1 MIVNME
7 NINPGLNFGSNKI
20 MSTQDIKLSL
30 DGTNVGQ
37 YVTHASIELD
47 ASKGIPEVQ
56 LTLIPNGLPRV
67 VDGKVFISYEGH
79 TFECVKVHKT

>member
-1 MIVNME
+1 MIINME
-7 NINPGLNFGSNKI
+7 NINPGLNFDSNKI

-47 ASKGIPEVQ
+47 AKKGIPEIH
-56 LTLIPNGLPRV
+56 LTLIPNGLPRA
-67 VDGKVFISYEGH
+67 VDGKVYITYEDC